1 MNDISLLHPRLQT
14 LCYRLIELSRQNGI
28 EIVITQTLRTR
39 EEQDALYAQGRTA
52 AGNIVTNARYPYSMH
67 CWGLAFDFAVKV
79 GGKVNWNRLD
89 LYDRVGQLGKSI
101 GLRWGGDFKTIK
113 DRPHFELPE
122 YDVNQLVKQ
131 HQSPDRFTA
140 TFKEEVKMFK
150 DLVNHW
156 AEKDVRWLAE
166 NGIVQP
172 AEYYRPGDPVTR
184 AEIAA
189 LLSRSIEYILGKM
202 QDS

>member
-1 MNDISLLHPRLQT
+1 
-14 LCYRLIELSRQNGI
+14 
-28 EIVITQTLRTR
+28 
-39 EEQDALYAQGRTA
+39 
-52 AGNIVTNARYPYSMH
+52 
-67 CWGLAFDFAVKV
+67 
-79 GGKVNWNRLD
+79 
-89 LYDRVGQLGKSI
+89 
-101 GLRWGGDFKTIK
+101 
-113 DRPHFELPE
+113 
-122 YDVNQLVKQ
+122 
-131 HQSPDRFTA
+131 
-140 TFKEEVKMFK
+140 MFK